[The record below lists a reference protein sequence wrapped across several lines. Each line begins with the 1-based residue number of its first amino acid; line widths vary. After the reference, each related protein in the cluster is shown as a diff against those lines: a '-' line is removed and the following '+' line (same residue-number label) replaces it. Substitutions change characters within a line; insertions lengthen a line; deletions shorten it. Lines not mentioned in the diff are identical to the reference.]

1 MLPTNILLAVFTFF
15 VALFTYRLGQ
25 VTKDYTKVTKELL
38 RQSGEAFDSERR
50 TFEIDMVSRIVLSA
64 AQLTGNTHTQSFAP
78 GYVSGMVEALNKID
92 HRASKKVVEGLEAL
106 RKGKGAENF
115 GWLFKG
121 LDEKA

>member
-78 GYVSGMVEALNKID
+78 GYVSDMVEALTKIN
-92 HRASKKVVEGLEAL
+92 HRASKSGVEGVEAL
-106 RKGKGAENF
+106 RKGKGAEDF
-115 GWLFKG
+115 GWMIKG